1 MKIKIYDIAI
11 VQTGVFAKKSPT
23 PNAVYL
29 QQSDFDEEG
38 NVDVSLSPTIEV
50 SDKYMLN
57 SGDLLVV
64 CKGGK
69 NQCIE
74 VPEMGYKAVASSSFL
89 VLRINDKENVLP
101 AYVAW
106 FLNLSS
112 TQRILMQQA
121 KGSAILS
128 ISKNVLGEIEIPIP
142 SVEKQQQCLQ
152 LAKLY
157 KREQM
162 LCQAIMQKRSQL
174 FESKIINNL

>member
-1 MKIKIYDIAI
+1 MKTKIYNIAV
-11 VQTGVFAKKSPT
+11 VQTGVFAKKSLT

-38 NVDVSLSPTIEV
+38 NLGVSLCPTIEV
-50 SDKYMLN
+50 SERYILK

-74 VPEMGYKAVASSSFL
+74 IPTMEYNSVASSSFL

-121 KGSAILS
+121 KGSVILS
-128 ISKNVLGEIEIPIP
+128 ISKSVLGEIEIPIP
-142 SVEKQQQCLQ
+142 SVEKQKRCLE

-157 KREQM
+157 KREQE
-162 LCQAIMQKRSQL
+162 LSKAIIQKRGQL
-174 FESKIINNL
+174 FENKIINNL